1 MDVIFNSSMSGAF
14 WISVTLACLFG
25 AMSPGPSLAIV
36 VNHTL
41 SQGRVAGI
49 CAALSHGLAVGLF
62 AYATASGL
70 AIAID
75 NNSMLF
81 DVIQLLGS
89 IFLLFLAIKLLFA
102 PLKKDVEPVLAVHS
116 SNWRAA
122 RDGFLVALVNPKV
135 LLFFTALFSQFVGV
149 ETEMWEKVMLG
160 LIAGGVDALWYMLIA
175 LIISN
180 YGLLDRFQR
189 GSWWLDKSFSIVL
202 FVIAS
207 RFILDLLERAG
218 VLPPI

>member
-1 MDVIFNSSMSGAF
+1 MDVIFDSSMSGAF

-75 NNSMLF
+75 NNPMLF

-102 PLKKDVEPVLAVHS
+102 PLKKDVELVLAVHS

-149 ETEMWEKVMLG
+149 ETEMWEKVTLG

-175 LIISN
+175 LIISRS
-180 YGLLDRFQR
+180 GMLDRFQR
-189 GSWWLDKSFSIVL
+189 GSWWLDKLFGIVL

-218 VLPPI
+218 VLPLS

>member
-1 MDVIFNSSMSGAF
+1 
-14 WISVTLACLFG
+14 
-25 AMSPGPSLAIV
+25 
-36 VNHTL
+36 
-41 SQGRVAGI
+41 
-49 CAALSHGLAVGLF
+49 
-62 AYATASGL
+62 
-70 AIAID
+70 
-75 NNSMLF
+75 MLF

-102 PLKKDVEPVLAVHS
+102 PLKKDVELVLAVHS

-149 ETEMWEKVMLG
+149 ETEMWEKITLG

-175 LIISN
+175 LIISHS
-180 YGLLDRFQR
+180 GMLIRFQR
-189 GSWWLDKSFSIVL
+189 GSWWLDKIFSIVL

-207 RFILDLLERAG
+207 RFILDLLQRAG
-218 VLPPI
+218 VLSLS